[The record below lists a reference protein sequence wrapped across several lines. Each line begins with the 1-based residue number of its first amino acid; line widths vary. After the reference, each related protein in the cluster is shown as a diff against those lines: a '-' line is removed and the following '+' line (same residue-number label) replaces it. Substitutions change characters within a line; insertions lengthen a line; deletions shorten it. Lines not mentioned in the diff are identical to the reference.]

1 MNKKHLGTV
10 LFLLAVS
17 LMPNVSILAQNQ
29 KLRPVRRPRKQ
40 IPPAAEPALESQ
52 LPSDSA
58 LLDLHKEFISKAEKL
73 AAEYENKGNL
83 EGARE
88 VFESLMRLL
97 PDNVLATQGRNRVL
111 REQSLRD
118 KKILDIPANLNWQDT
133 GINLIEGMPVH
144 IEAKGEWQVI
154 NEVGPEGVIIPEN
167 LKLRGINFQLGELI
181 GVIRTST
188 KDRDSKPFKIGAY
201 KDFVC
206 KTSGRLFL
214 RMYDIE
220 PSDNTGS
227 MAVMVQSTF
236 GR

>member
-1 MNKKHLGTV
+1 
-10 LFLLAVS
+10 
-17 LMPNVSILAQNQ
+17 
-29 KLRPVRRPRKQ
+29 
-40 IPPAAEPALESQ
+40 
-52 LPSDSA
+52 
-58 LLDLHKEFISKAEKL
+58 
-73 AAEYENKGNL
+73 
-83 EGARE
+83 
-88 VFESLMRLL
+88 MRLL

-188 KDRDSKPFKIGAY
+188 KDRDSKPFKIGAWGG
-201 KDFVC
+201 
-206 KTSGRLFL
+206 SGRLWAPLGVSWPTLSQSGPPVWVLFEGRLQRNGVAVKEVQQRRHRLLPPRRHRL
-214 RMYDIE
+214 RPQLRQPLPHAMRQQTMPAWRQD
-220 PSDNTGS
+220 
-227 MAVMVQSTF
+227 
-236 GR
+236 GRHQLR